1 MVERGNH
8 NPDVVGSSPT
18 IIICLYK
25 ITEGSIVWFNAS
37 VLGTEDQRFES
48 FSSDLYNINI
58 YIHTCN
64 YKKFL

>member
-18 IIICLYK
+18 IINL
-25 ITEGSIVWFNAS
+25 TEGSIVWFNAS

-48 FSSDLYNINI
+48 FSSDYFNFI
-58 YIHTCN
+58 
-64 YKKFL
+64 